1 MDYAI
6 QSLVNEL
13 LQDSI
18 QEHLMGFAK
27 GLVIDINGDSASFRE
42 YGRGLPFESVLK
54 PVGQTL
60 KAACELSSDFYLC
73 SYRDGHRIWGKYS
86 KGILVEQGLE
96 DTTEANGHLVR
107 INPDKERFSDSSI
120 SMDYVAKKVKECAEA
135 YPELSITVNGKSY
148 AK

>member
-54 PVGQTL
+54 PIGKTL
-60 KAACELSSDFYLC
+60 KA
-73 SYRDGHRIWGKYS
+73 
-86 KGILVEQGLE
+86 
-96 DTTEANGHLVR
+96 
-107 INPDKERFSDSSI
+107 ER
-120 SMDYVAKKVKECAEA
+120 E
-135 YPELSITVNGKSY
+135 N
-148 AK
+148 

>member
-6 QSLVNEL
+6 QSLVNEQ

-18 QEHLMGFAK
+18 QEQLMGFAK
-27 GLVIDINGDSASFRE
+27 GLVIDINGDRASSSFRE
-42 YGRGLPFESVLK
+42 FDRGPPFESLLK

-73 SYRDGHRIWGKYS
+73 SYRDGHSIWGKYS

-107 INPDKERFSDSSI
+107 IIPDKERFFDSSI
-120 SMDYVAKKVKECAEA
+120 SMDYVAKKVK
-135 YPELSITVNGKSY
+135 
-148 AK
+148 